1 MKAILSLVTILSLS
15 AGMTLFGAEEKK
27 KPAGPMPS
35 LAERTIKKFE
45 AVGLTDEQ
53 KAKITEAAGPVEAK
67 IKEANAKAPL
77 TGAQKAARKEAEA
90 KVKSEGKTGK
100 DAKDAISAAL
110 ALTPEQIAAQQEVAK
125 LNKEFNGAV
134 TALLTADQKAKL
146 PQPGSKKP
154 K

>member
-1 MKAILSLVTILSLS
+1 MKRVLSLVTILSLA

-27 KPAGPMPS
+27 KGGPMPS

-53 KAKITEAAGPVEAK
+53 KGKITEAAGPVEAK

-77 TGAQKAARKEAEA
+77 TDAQKTARKEAEA
-90 KVKSEGKTGK
+90 KVKAEGKTGK
-100 DAKDAISAAL
+100 EAKDAIAAAV
-110 ALTPEQIAAQQEVAK
+110 ALTPEQIAAQQEVGK

-134 TALLTADQKAKL
+134 MALLTADQKAKL
-146 PQPGSKKP
+146 PQPAGKKP